1 MDAEGNHT
9 GHFKLWSELE
19 LREFPEKFVIRPR
32 ESPDLGF
39 SVSRSDGS
47 IEKLHGET
55 STGEP
60 SKVSKIYGVVGTI
73 RLLAGAHILVIT
85 SHKEVGTYLGFPV
98 FRVTSMKFLSCNV
111 VSKYLTSEEKKD
123 EAYFTNLLKVV
134 ESTPGLYFSYETD
147 VTLNLQRRYKLA
159 KGWTRKPVWK
169 QADPRFVWNRNL
181 LEELIENKLDGFIIP
196 LIQGNILN
204 APV

>member
-1 MDAEGNHT
+1 
-9 GHFKLWSELE
+9 
-19 LREFPEKFVIRPR
+19 
-32 ESPDLGF
+32 
-39 SVSRSDGS
+39 
-47 IEKLHGET
+47 
-55 STGEP
+55 
-60 SKVSKIYGVVGTI
+60 
-73 RLLAGAHILVIT
+73 
-85 SHKEVGTYLGFPV
+85 
-98 FRVTSMKFLSCNV
+98 MKFLSCNV
-111 VSKYLTSEEKKD
+111 ASKYLTSEEKKD

-169 QADPRFVWNRNL
+169 QADPRFVWNWNL

-196 LIQGNILN
+196 LMQGNILN